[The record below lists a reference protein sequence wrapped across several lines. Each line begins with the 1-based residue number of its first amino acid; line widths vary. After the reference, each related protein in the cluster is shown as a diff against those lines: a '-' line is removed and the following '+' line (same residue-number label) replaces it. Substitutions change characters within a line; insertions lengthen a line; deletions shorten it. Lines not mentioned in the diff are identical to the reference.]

1 MHYPAVMKA
10 KTVFPG
16 DSRHDNAVRVLA
28 ILLAILVIGLALFSK
43 VFRFG
48 RDCQR
53 TIGQTSPMGQVSSFV
68 IGLRPGACEWHTGL
82 IGASRKLRDSGAGQS

>member
-10 KTVFPG
+10 KTVLPG

-28 ILLAILVIGLALFSK
+28 ILLVILVIGLALFSK

-53 TIGQTSPMGQVSSFV
+53 TIGQTSPISQVYVSM
-68 IGLRPGACEWHTGL
+68 IGSRPGAA
-82 IGASRKLRDSGAGQS
+82 IGARG